1 MGKAVEH
8 SEILLLDGG
17 MGTMLQ
23 AAGLPLGQTPEVW
36 NVTEPEKVAAVHRK
50 YVEAGS
56 RLLYTNTFGA
66 NRYKAA
72 RCGYTPAELIE
83 GGVRCARMAA
93 GDLPVKVALD
103 IGPLGQLLEPLG
115 TLRFEEAYE
124 AFREQ
129 VVAGAAAGADL
140 IVIETMS
147 DLYEVKAAV
156 LAAKENA
163 DLPVWVTMSF
173 EASGRTFVG
182 TTVSAMALTLTG
194 LGVDAL
200 GFNCSLGPKELI
212 PLLAELR
219 QWTDLPLI
227 LKPNAGLPDP
237 ATGAYHITPAA
248 FARELLPAL
257 GMGVRIFGGCCGT
270 TPDFIRE
277 LGTVLTAF
285 APGERKT
292 DRHFGVC
299 SAASTAEF
307 DGVRV
312 IGERINPTG
321 KRRFQQALREDDLDY
336 IIARGVEQQ
345 DAGAEILDVNVGLP
359 GIDEPRMMTRVV
371 RALQGVTDLPLMLD
385 SSDPAAIEAG
395 LRAVNGKAIV
405 NSVNGEA
412 AVLDAV
418 LPLCKKYG
426 AAVVGL
432 CMDRGGIPQ
441 TWRERAAIAERIVE
455 AALSYGIDKNDISAC
470 PRASI
475 SP

>member
-1 MGKAVEH
+1 MEKAVEH

-66 NRYKAA
+66 NRCKAA

-156 LAAKENA
+156 LAAKEHSS
-163 DLPVWVTMSF
+163 LPVWVTMSF

-200 GFNCSLGPKELI
+200 GFNFL
-212 PLLAELR
+212 
-219 QWTDLPLI
+219 T
-227 LKPNAGLPDP
+227 
-237 ATGAYHITPAA
+237 
-248 FARELLPAL
+248 
-257 GMGVRIFGGCCGT
+257 IFIYFT
-270 TPDFIRE
+270 FFIIIIH
-277 LGTVLTAF
+277 LF
-285 APGERKT
+285 
-292 DRHFGVC
+292 
-299 SAASTAEF
+299 STF
-307 DGVRV
+307 
-312 IGERINPTG
+312 
-321 KRRFQQALREDDLDY
+321 FY
-336 IIARGVEQQ
+336 
-345 DAGAEILDVNVGLP
+345 
-359 GIDEPRMMTRVV
+359 
-371 RALQGVTDLPLMLD
+371 
-385 SSDPAAIEAG
+385 
-395 LRAVNGKAIV
+395 
-405 NSVNGEA
+405 
-412 AVLDAV
+412 
-418 LPLCKKYG
+418 
-426 AAVVGL
+426 
-432 CMDRGGIPQ
+432 
-441 TWRERAAIAERIVE
+441 
-455 AALSYGIDKNDISAC
+455 
-470 PRASI
+470 
-475 SP
+475 